1 MSNRFHNFCRFFFSE
16 NIYGGVLI
24 VLATISSATTN
35 GTTHSISKSLPPMEI
50 LFFKCLVGICL
61 MAIVYRKRFFSFF
74 NTAILPIHA
83 AKGACGA
90 LGNWAWIS
98 AVQYL
103 PLAESSALSIT
114 SAFFTS
120 LGGMLLFK
128 EKFHLKAWIAIIVG
142 FSGVMLI
149 LHPSQKVF
157 SFYAFLPL
165 ISAVFFSASS
175 LFVKRLSQEDS
186 SQTTLIYLLGFMA
199 TFALLSQAH
208 TPWILPPTTDLTKLA
223 VVGTSYILTQVCL
236 IEAYTYAHTSFLAPF
251 KYARF
256 PMNII
261 TGVLFFAEIP
271 PTTTFLGGAVILLSY
286 AWLIRVEYSSKK
298 KNSASK

>member
-1 MSNRFHNFCRFFFSE
+1 MSNAFHKFCSRYFSE
-16 NIYGGVLI
+16 NVYGGLLI
-24 VLATISSATTN
+24 VLSTAASATTN
-35 GTTHSISKSLPPMEI
+35 GMTHSISKDLPPMEI
-50 LFFKCLVGICL
+50 LFFKCLMGIL
-61 MAIVYRKRFFSFF
+61 LLLITYRKTFFLFLK
-74 NTAILPIHA
+74 TLILPIHA
-83 AKGACGA
+83 LKGACGA

-120 LGGMLLFK
+120 LGGMLFFK
-128 EKFHLKAWIAIIVG
+128 EKFHLKAWIAIVAG
-142 FSGVMLI
+142 FTGVLLI
-149 LHPSQKVF
+149 LHPSQKIF

-165 ISAVFFSASS
+165 VSALFFSASS
-175 LFVKRLSQEDS
+175 LFVKRLSQNDP

-199 TFALLSQAH
+199 IFAFISQLHTSWIIPTFDDF
-208 TPWILPPTTDLTKLA
+208 PKLA
-223 VVGTSYILTQVCL
+223 IIGCSYVLTQTCL

-256 PMNII
+256 PVNIF

-271 PTTTFLGGAVILLSY
+271 PVTTLVGGAVILLSY
-286 AWLIRVEYSSKK
+286 AWLIRVEYRNKRKK
-298 KNSASK
+298 